1 MENGIELRKANM
13 ADVKA
18 MHGLLMQA
26 AMKGQLL
33 PRALAYLYGHVRNFF
48 VAETREGEILGCS
61 ALVPVW
67 EDLAEVCSLVV
78 REDARG
84 TGLGRRLVE
93 VCVADSG
100 ELGARRLFALTY
112 QEKFFN
118 HLGFV
123 TVEKDVLPQKIW
135 ADCVHCPKYPDCDE
149 FAVLKDL
156 SGRGASR

>member
-1 MENGIELRKANM
+1 MDNYVIRKALI

-18 MHGLLMQA
+18 IHGLLMMA

-33 PRALAYLYGHVRNFF
+33 PRALTYLYGHIRNFY
-48 VAETREGEILGCS
+48 VLEASDGTLVGCT
-61 ALVPVW
+61 ALAPVW

-78 REDARG
+78 REDLRG
-84 TGLGRRLVE
+84 KGLGRRLVE
-93 VCVADSG
+93 ACIRDSA
-100 ELGARRLFALTY
+100 ELGIGRVFALTY

-118 HLGFV
+118 RLGFV

-149 FAVLKDL
+149 FAVVYDLKDTD
-156 SGRGASR
+156 RA